1 MMDLINMIPET
12 LQLIIAGLSLLS
24 AAIIGAVAVKH
35 LLSKLP
41 ADKVSNFATAALIH
55 ALWPLTYFGEAATLH
70 GTAGKTIFLALLLTP
85 VGWPVAWIYGLLARN
100 HNRSMAEETALRPGG
115 YKNAPR

>member
-12 LQLIIAGLSLLS
+12 VQLIIAGLSLLS
-24 AAIIGAVAVKH
+24 AAIIGAVVVKH

-41 ADKVSNFATAALIH
+41 ADKVSDFATAAIIH

-100 HNRSMAEETALRPGG
+100 HNRSVAEETALRPGG

>member
-1 MMDLINMIPET
+1 MDLINMIPET
-12 LQLIIAGLSLLS
+12 VQLIIAGLSMLS
-24 AAIIGAVAVKH
+24 GTIIGAVAVKH

-41 ADKVSNFATAALIH
+41 ADKVSNFATAAIIH
-55 ALWPLTYFGEAATLH
+55 ALWPLTYFGETAALH

-100 HNRSMAEETALRPGG
+100 HNRSMTKAIPPKPGG
-115 YKNAPR
+115 YKSAPR